1 MDYSKIA
8 SADTVKKTIEALNAH
23 GIQAE
28 LVADRAAAL
37 SRVKELIPKGASVSS
52 GASTTLDE
60 IGFTDYLKS
69 GAHPW
74 RNLKEAIAAEKDPA
88 AQMKLRRASA
98 LADVFLGSV
107 HAVTETGEALI
118 ASATASQ
125 LPAYA
130 YTAPTVIWVVGA
142 QKIVP
147 TLDDAM
153 KRLNEY
159 VVPLEDRRMKNAGFP
174 GTMLGKILIIKAETP
189 HNQRTVRLIFVD
201 EKLGF

>member
-1 MDYSKIA
+1 MDYSKTA
-8 SADTVKKTIEALNAH
+8 SAETIHKTVEALKAR

-28 LVADRAAAL
+28 LIADKATAL
-37 SRVKELIPKGASVSS
+37 ARVKELIPAGASVSS
-52 GASTTLDE
+52 GTSTTLDE

-74 RNLKEAIAAEKDPA
+74 RNLKEAIAAEKNPA
-88 AQMKLRRASA
+88 AQIKLRRASA
-98 LADVFLGSV
+98 LADVYLGSV
-107 HAVTETGEALI
+107 HAVTEDGEVLI
-118 ASATASQ
+118 ASATGSQ

-130 YTAPTVIWVVGA
+130 YSAPTVIWVVGA

-147 TLDDAM
+147 SLHEAM
-153 KRLNEY
+153 ERLTEH

-189 HNQRTVRLIFVD
+189 HNQRAVHLIFVS
-201 EKLGF
+201 EGLGF